1 MNQRKSY
8 RVPNLVIAGRVA
20 LAFVAVGL
28 LSLPSLPAAGVA
40 VVLIVVVI
48 AMDGLDGI
56 LARKLG
62 VMSDFGAVLDITA
75 DRIVEHIFWIYFAV
89 AHQVGVW
96 VPLVIMTRSF
106 VVDTVRGMAFAHG
119 KTAFGG
125 ATMMRSSV
133 TRFLTAS
140 RFMRNLY
147 GVSKTAAFVLLG
159 LLMAEARANAEGGF
173 VVPPAA
179 LGALESLADLAVV
192 VTVALC
198 LARGVPVVL
207 DSRDY
212 LFERPEPASGSGNA

>member
-8 RVPNLVIAGRVA
+8 WVPNLVIAGRVA

-28 LSLPSLPAAGVA
+28 LSLPSPLAAVVA
-40 VVLIVVVI
+40 VVLIVVVV
-48 AMDGLDGI
+48 AMDGLDGM
-56 LARKLG
+56 LARKLR

-106 VVDTVRGMAFAHG
+106 VVDTVRGLAFAHG

-125 ATMMRSSV
+125 TTMMRSPV

-147 GVSKTAAFVLLG
+147 GVSKVAAFVLLG
-159 LLMAEARANAEGGF
+159 VLIAESRADTAGGH

-179 LGALESLADLAVV
+179 LGALESLAEVAVV
-192 VTVALC
+192 ITVALC

-207 DSRDY
+207 DSGDY
-212 LFERPEPASGSGNA
+212 LFERPESAKDNGSA